1 MSNLGYIPFSS
12 AVSKSLSFTE
22 ESLAITQVAEKDVVM
37 DIITTQVK
45 EDGMGSTVEIVVHYF
60 NFLSEKYLTKNMCGG
75 R

>member
-22 ESLAITQVAEKDVVM
+22 ESLAITQVAETEVVM

-45 EDGMGSTVEIVVHYF
+45 EDGTGSRVEIVVHYF
-60 NFLSEKYLTKNMCGG
+60 NFLSEKYID
-75 R
+75 